1 MLDVIISKLGAGLSA
16 ASQLRLREMA
26 GHRKHLRPR
35 EDLQRQGDAP
45 QEVHFVLEG
54 ILCRYKL
61 VGERRAVLTYLLP
74 GDFCGPHPDF
84 DGVMDHGISSLTA
97 ATVVGISHQQLQD
110 CLDRSP
116 DLSRAV
122 SALFLSEIRIQRQWL
137 ANMCQPADKRMAH
150 LLCELRARLAQV
162 GLADARGFSLPLT
175 QQELGE
181 ALGISTVH
189 ANRTIQHLKDLGLV
203 RILDR
208 RVVIAD
214 LAQLEQFAEFDD
226 SYLALWPQ
234 ATEQR
239 AWPSEDGAP
248 QAATSHIG
256 ALAFVRLSTMG

>member
-1 MLDVIISKLGAGLSA
+1 MFDVVIRKLGAGLSA
-16 ASQLRLREMA
+16 ASQTRLRELT

-35 EDLQRQGDAP
+35 EDLLRQGDAP
-45 QEVHFVLEG
+45 QDVHFVLEG

-61 VGERRAVLTYLLP
+61 CGERRAVLTYLLP

-97 ATVVGISHQQLQD
+97 ATVVGVPHHLLQEQLD
-110 CLDRSP
+110 ASP

-122 SALFLSEIRIQRQWL
+122 AALFLSEIRVQRQWL

-162 GLADARGFSLPLT
+162 GLADVRSFSLPLT

-203 RILDR
+203 RIMDR
-208 RVVIAD
+208 RVMIAD
-214 LAQLEQFAEFDD
+214 LAQLQQYAEFDEG
-226 SYLALWPQ
+226 YLALWP
-234 ATEQR
+234 A
-239 AWPSEDGAP
+239 AAP
-248 QAATSHIG
+248 AERLAAS
-256 ALAFVRLSTMG
+256 A

>member
-1 MLDVIISKLGAGLSA
+1 MFDVVIRKLGAGLST
-16 ASQLRLREMA
+16 ASQFRLQEMA

-35 EDLQRQGDAP
+35 EDLLRQGDTP
-45 QEVHFVLEG
+45 QDVHFVLEG

-74 GDFCGPHPDF
+74 GDLCGPHPDF
-84 DGVMDHGISSLTA
+84 EGVMDHGISSLTA
-97 ATVVGISHQQLQD
+97 ATVVGLPHHQLQE
-110 CLDRSP
+110 CLKHSP
-116 DLSRAV
+116 DLAKAL
-122 SALFLSEIRIQRQWL
+122 SALFLSEIRTQRQWL

-150 LLCELRARLAQV
+150 LLCELRTRLAQV
-162 GLADARGFSLPLT
+162 GLADAHGFPLPLT

-214 LAQLEQFAEFDD
+214 LAQLEQYAEFDD
-226 SYLALWPQ
+226 SYLALWPGKIV
-234 ATEQR
+234 ER
-239 AWPSEDGAP
+239 L
-248 QAATSHIG
+248 
-256 ALAFVRLSTMG
+256 ALTV

>member
-1 MLDVIISKLGAGLSA
+1 MFDVVIRKLGTGISA
-16 ASQLRLREMA
+16 ASQIRLKELP

-35 EDLQRQGDAP
+35 EDLQRQGDEP

-84 DGVMDHGISSLTA
+84 DGRMDHGISSLTA
-97 ATVVGISHQQLQD
+97 ATVVGVPHHQLREN
-110 CLDRSP
+110 LDRNP

-122 SALFLSEIRIQRQWL
+122 SALFLAEIRTQRQWL

-150 LLCELRARLAQV
+150 LLCELRTRLAQV
-162 GLADARGFSLPLT
+162 GLADAHSFSLPLT

-203 RILDR
+203 RIMDR
-208 RVVIAD
+208 RVMIGD
-214 LAQLEQFAEFDD
+214 LAQLEQYAEFDE
-226 SYLALWPQ
+226 SYLALWP
-234 ATEQR
+234 ASPAAEQR
-239 AWPSEDGAP
+239 AA
-248 QAATSHIG
+248 I
-256 ALAFVRLSTMG
+256 

>member
-1 MLDVIISKLGAGLSA
+1 MLDVVIRKLGTGLSVN
-16 ASQLRLREMA
+16 SQIRLKEIA

-61 VGERRAVLTYLLP
+61 CGERRAVLTYLLP

-84 DGVMDHGISSLTA
+84 EGTMDHGISSLTA
-97 ATVVGISHQQLQD
+97 ATVVSVPHHQLREH
-110 CLDRSP
+110 LDGSR
-116 DLSRAV
+116 DLSRAIA
-122 SALFLSEIRIQRQWL
+122 ALFLSEIRVQRQWL

-150 LLCELRARLAQV
+150 LLCELRTRLAQV
-162 GLADARGFSLPLT
+162 GLADERSFSLPLT

-189 ANRTIQHLKDLGLV
+189 ANRTIQHLKDLNLV

-208 RVVIAD
+208 RVIIGD
-214 LAQLEQFAEFDD
+214 LAQLERFAEFDD
-226 SYLALWPQ
+226 GYLALWP
-234 ATEQR
+234 AVPAAERR
-239 AWPSEDGAP
+239 AA
-248 QAATSHIG
+248 I
-256 ALAFVRLSTMG
+256 